1 MTVIV
6 QETDVGHMTAVGA
19 VLMARSLHT
28 NYWLLIRGYWS
39 VDTRKKIKIILV
51 LV

>member
-6 QETDVGHMTAVGA
+6 QEADVGHMTAVGA

-28 NYWLLIRGYWS
+28 VYWSLISDHWS
-39 VDTRKKIKIILV
+39 VDTKKDK
-51 LV
+51 